1 MELMSPM
8 WYKKAFWGC
17 AWVWQDG
24 CMCTKGSTQNIYI
37 SSDEKLQFQQSTSD
51 PSTAPS
57 ILGMWFLF
65 WLGYS
70 SWDRKSLAE
79 WLSLC
84 HARQRAS
91 GTSGWYYPCLVLI
104 MSGIYSRGQD
114 QKPSKHT
121 CLYLSCR
128 NYSWKCNASK
138 TGLVFNIYWEDFITK

>member
-79 WLSLC
+79 WLFAMQGKGHQEHLVDITHVWCWLWVAFIAGVRIKS
-84 HARQRAS
+84 HQNTRV
-91 GTSGWYYPCLVLI
+91 YIYPVEIILENV
-104 MSGIYSRGQD
+104 MRRKRD
-114 QKPSKHT
+114 
-121 CLYLSCR
+121 LYL
-128 NYSWKCNASK
+128 
-138 TGLVFNIYWEDFITK
+138 IYIGRIS